1 MENEVMLKRIR
12 QIQRL
17 VPDEICAPIIDVE
30 GAYALVERAAVAVE
44 RAAVAETTLDIMDT
58 MLTDLAKD
66 IKEDIDE
73 MEANRRRWA
82 EEDARKKAEEAHEEI
97 RQKINAKME
106 ELAHA

>member
-1 MENEVMLKRIR
+1 MEDKEMLKRIR
-12 QIQRL
+12 QIQRI
-17 VPDEICAPIIDVE
+17 VPDEICAPVTDVE
-30 GAYALVERAAVAVE
+30 GAYALVERAAVA
-44 RAAVAETTLDIMDT
+44 ETVLDILDT
-58 MLTDLAKD
+58 MLIDLAKD

-97 RQKINAKME
+97 RQKIKVKME

>member
-17 VPDEICAPIIDVE
+17 VPEHICEPIDNRNVIVP
-30 GAYALVERAAVAVE
+30 LVE

-58 MLTDLAKD
+58 LLTDLAMD

-82 EEDARKKAEEAHEEI
+82 EEDARKKAEAEHEAV
-97 RQKINAKME
+97 RQKLEAKMGG
-106 ELAHA
+106 LSHA